1 MTQDLRIGIIGV
13 GAMGA
18 DHAERVA
25 RRISG
30 ARLVAVSDPDTA
42 RAEALAAALNQAPGK
57 RSAGPPVAGGGG
69 GAGGAS
75 EAGGSGGASGAAGAT
90 GAGDAVG
97 SAAAGAAG
105 VGGVRVISDPLALI
119 GDAEVDAVI
128 IASPG
133 FAHVEQLMACLEHG
147 KPVLCEKPLT
157 MDAESSLRVV
167 EAEHKIGRP
176 LIQVGFM
183 RRFDPE
189 YSRLKQVLDSG
200 ELGRTLLLHN
210 VHRNKTVPETFRSE
224 MIVRDSLVHEVDVA
238 RWLFDDEIVRITVH
252 APKPTS
258 LVGEGVLDPQ
268 LAVFEMANGAL
279 ADVEVFVNFQV
290 GYEVR
295 CEAVAE
301 KGSATIGL
309 GVDVL
314 TKQAGHWGGAVPDD
328 FRVRFGLAYDIEVQR
343 WVDAAA
349 RGEIDGPTAWDGYA
363 AAAVCTAGVQSLQE
377 GRPVEVEMV
386 SRSEVLG

>member
-1 MTQDLRIGIIGV
+1 MTADLRIGIIGV

-18 DHAERVA
+18 DHAERVV
-25 RRISG
+25 RRTSG
-30 ARLVAVSDPDTA
+30 ARLVAVSDPDGA
-42 RAEALAAALNQAPGK
+42 RATALATEL
-57 RSAGPPVAGGGG
+57 
-69 GAGGAS
+69 
-75 EAGGSGGASGAAGAT
+75 
-90 GAGDAVG
+90 D
-97 SAAAGAAG
+97 
-105 VGGVRVISDPLALI
+105 GVRVVDDPLELVA
-119 GDAEVDAVI
+119 DAEVDAVI

-133 FAHVEQLMACLEHG
+133 FAHAEQLMACLEHG

-157 MDAESSLRVV
+157 MDTESALRVV
-167 EAEHKIGRP
+167 EAEHKTGRQ

-189 YSRLKQVLDSG
+189 YAALKQLLDSG
-200 ELGRTLLLHN
+200 DLGRTLLLHN
-210 VHRNKTVPETFRSE
+210 VHRNKTVAETFRSE

-238 RWLFDDEIVRITVH
+238 RWLFGDEIARITVH
-252 APKPTS
+252 APKPTG
-258 LVGEGVLDPQ
+258 LVADGVLDPQ
-268 LAVFEMANGAL
+268 FAVFEMASGAI

-314 TKQAGHWGGAVPDD
+314 TKRAGHWGGAVPDD
-328 FRVRFGLAYDIEVQR
+328 FRVRFATAYDIEVQG

-349 RGEIDGPTAWDGYA
+349 RGGIDGPTAWDGYA
-363 AAAVCTAGVQSLQE
+363 AAAVCTAGIQSLQE
-377 GRPVEVEMV
+377 GRPVAVELANRTEVPA
-386 SRSEVLG
+386 

>member
-1 MTQDLRIGIIGV
+1 MTQQDLRIGIIGV
-13 GAMGA
+13 GMMGA

-25 RRISG
+25 GRISG
-30 ARLVAVSDPDTA
+30 ARLVAVSDPDVA
-42 RAEALAAALNQAPGK
+42 RATALAKALA
-57 RSAGPPVAGGGG
+57 
-69 GAGGAS
+69 
-75 EAGGSGGASGAAGAT
+75 
-90 GAGDAVG
+90 
-97 SAAAGAAG
+97 
-105 VGGVRVISDPLALI
+105 GVRVIDDPLALI

-133 FAHVEQLMACLEHG
+133 SAHAEQLMACLEQG

-157 MDAESSLRVV
+157 MDTESSLRVV
-167 EAEHKIGRP
+167 EAEHKGGRP

-189 YSRLKQVLDSG
+189 YAALKRLLDSG

-210 VHRNKTVPETFRSE
+210 VHRNKTVPATFRSE

-238 RWLFDDEIVRITVH
+238 RWLFDDEIARITVH
-252 APKPTS
+252 APRPTS

-268 LAVFEMANGAL
+268 FAVFEMASGAI

-301 KGSATIGL
+301 QGSAAIGL

-314 TKQAGHWGGAVPDD
+314 TKKAGHWGGAVPDD
-328 FRVRFGLAYDIEVQR
+328 FRARFGLAYDIEVQR
-343 WVDAAA
+343 WVNAAA

-363 AAAVCTAGVQSLQE
+363 AAAVCAAGVQSLQE
-377 GRPVEVEMV
+377 RRPVEVEMV
-386 SRSEVLG
+386 RRSEVLG

>member
-1 MTQDLRIGIIGV
+1 MTDLRIGIVGV
-13 GAMGA
+13 GIMGA

-25 RRISG
+25 RSTAG

-42 RAEALAAALNQAPGK
+42 RAEALAAAL
-57 RSAGPPVAGGGG
+57 
-69 GAGGAS
+69 
-75 EAGGSGGASGAAGAT
+75 
-90 GAGDAVG
+90 
-97 SAAAGAAG
+97 
-105 VGGVRVISDPLALI
+105 GGVRVIGDPLALI
-119 GDAEVDAVI
+119 ADDEVDAVI
-128 IASPG
+128 LASPG
-133 FAHVEQLMACLEHG
+133 FAHAEQLFACLEHQ

-157 MDAESSLRVV
+157 MDTESALRVV
-167 EAEHKIGRP
+167 EAEHKVGKP

-189 YSRLKQVLDSG
+189 YAALKRLLDSG
-200 ELGRTLLLHN
+200 DLGRTLLLHN
-210 VHRNKTVPETFRSE
+210 VHRNKTVPATFRSE

-238 RWLFDDEIVRITVH
+238 RWLFDDEIARITVH
-252 APKPTS
+252 TPKPTS
-258 LVGEGVLDPQ
+258 LVGAGVLDPQ
-268 LAVFEMANGAL
+268 FAVFEMVSGAM

-301 KGSATIGL
+301 KGSAAIGL

-314 TKQAGHWGGAVPDD
+314 TKTAGHWGGAVPDD
-328 FRVRFGLAYDIEVQR
+328 FRVRFGSAYDIEVQR
-343 WVDAAA
+343 WVNAVAL
-349 RGEIDGPTAWDGYA
+349 GGIDGPTAWDGYA

-386 SRSEVLG
+386 RRSEVLG